1 MKTSWG
7 NVATWYDK
15 VVNDEDSY
23 QSKVIL
29 PNVLRLMAPKKGD
42 HILDL
47 ACGQG
52 FFSHALAAEGARV
65 TGIDVAPELI
75 DIARTHAMHNQEFYV
90 SSADNLRA
98 FKDKSFDSVLCVLA
112 IQNIEKMG
120 LAFKEA
126 SRVLKEKSHF
136 IIVLNHPAFRI
147 PGKTAWG
154 FDEQG
159 GPMGRVSGG
168 VQYRRVDE
176 YMAESRAIIDMH
188 PGIIRPEH
196 ATGTKKEITY
206 SFHRPIQGYS
216 KALSNAGFAILRIEE
231 WMSHKESEKG
241 PRKNAEDRARKEI
254 PMFMCLEC
262 VKL

>member
-7 NVATWYDK
+7 GVASWYDK

-23 QSKVIL
+23 QSKVVL

-42 HILDL
+42 RILDL

-52 FFSHALAAEGARV
+52 FFSHALAAEGAHV
-65 TGIDVAPELI
+65 TGVDVAPELI

-90 SSADNLRA
+90 SSADSLRA
-98 FKDKSFDSVLCVLA
+98 FKDRTFDSALCVLA

-126 SRVLKEKSHF
+126 SRVIKQGGKF
-136 IIVLNHPAFRI
+136 AIVLNHPAFRI
-147 PGKTAWG
+147 PGKSSWG
-154 FDEQG
+154 FDEKAL
-159 GPMGRVSGG
+159 SGG

-176 YMAESRAIIDMH
+176 YISESRAAIDMH
-188 PGIIRPEH
+188 PGEK
-196 ATGTKKEITY
+196 AGKELTY

-216 KALSNAGFAILRIEE
+216 KALANAGFAILRIEE

-241 PRKNAEDRARKEI
+241 PRKAAEDRARKEI
-254 PMFMCLEC
+254 PLFMCLEC

>member
-7 NVATWYDK
+7 GVASWYDK
-15 VVNDEDSY
+15 VVNDGDSY
-23 QSKVIL
+23 QSQVIL
-29 PNVLRLMAPKKGD
+29 PNVMRLMAPKKGD
-42 HILDL
+42 RILDL

-52 FFSHALAAEGARV
+52 FFSHAMASAGAHV
-65 TGIDVAPELI
+65 TGVDVAPELI

-90 SSADNLRA
+90 LSADNLRP
-98 FKDKSFDSVLCVLA
+98 FKDKSFDSAVCVLA

-120 LAFKEA
+120 HAFKEA
-126 SRVLKEKSHF
+126 SRVLRDKSRF
-136 IIVLNHPAFRI
+136 VVVLNHPAFRI

-154 FDEQG
+154 FDE
-159 GPMGRVSGG
+159 RAG

-176 YMAESRAIIDMH
+176 YVSESRAAIDMH
-188 PGIIRPEH
+188 PGHFGGH
-196 ATGTKKEITY
+196 ARAEVTY
-206 SFHRPIQGYS
+206 SFHRPLQAYS
-216 KALSNAGFAILRIEE
+216 KSLANAGFAILRIEE

-241 PRKNAEDRARKEI
+241 PRKQAEDKARREI